1 MRRRIALSTVAAAL
15 VGLLAAGLVAVGLVR
30 TSYDDQ
36 ARANLHNQAQLL
48 AQAVDTGKLRPVQR
62 PLLRALKL
70 RYVRVQPDGTGAGQ
84 RLLTASELTAAQQGR
99 ELRTTRRLEG
109 QRVLVDVEPVSSGG
123 GVVVFQPLSEARA
136 VTAHVLR
143 RLTLASLA
151 GLGVAVVIGVT
162 LARRLSTPLVRAAD
176 GAHRL
181 AAGERSIRLP
191 EDGPHELA
199 EVSRSINAL
208 AQALGASEGRE
219 RDFLLSVSHELKTPL
234 TGIRGFAEALTEG
247 VAEPVEA
254 GRTIQ
259 AEAARMQRLVADL
272 LDLARAGADDFR
284 VDLAPTDLVTLVVD
298 AEAVWSRRCADVGVQ
313 LRTELPAQCVV
324 TTDGGRVRQ
333 VLDGLLENALRVTP
347 AGRPIVVAVS
357 DGVVEV
363 RDGGPGLTPEDLP
376 VAFERSVLYERYKG
390 VRQVGTGLGLA
401 LVASLVRRLGGTVEA
416 GHAPEGGA
424 RFAVHLPVSAVRS

>member
-30 TSYDDQ
+30 TSYDAQ
-36 ARANLHNQAQLL
+36 AKANLRTQAQLVAKTL
-48 AQAVDTGKLRPVQR
+48 DNGRAVPSRRLQ
-62 PLLRALKL
+62 PLQL
-70 RYVRVQPDGTGAGQ
+70 RYVRVSPEGTGAGV
-84 RLLTASELTAAQQGR
+84 RLLTAEELAAAEQG
-99 ELRTTRRLEG
+99 LQLQATRRLQG
-109 QRVLVDVEPVSSGG
+109 QRVFVDVEPIDSGG
-123 GVVVFQPLSEARA
+123 GVVVFQRQSEARA
-136 VTAHVLR
+136 VTSHVFR
-143 RLTLASLA
+143 RLALAALV

-181 AAGERSIRLP
+181 AAGERSMRLP
-191 EDGPHELA
+191 EDGPYEVA

-208 AQALGASEGRE
+208 AQALSHSEGRE

-247 VAEPVEA
+247 VADPVEA
-254 GRTIQ
+254 GRTIE

-272 LDLARAGADDFR
+272 LDLARAGSDDFR
-284 VDLAPTDLVTLVVD
+284 VDLAQTDLVTLVAD
-298 AEAVWSRRCADVGVQ
+298 AVTVWSKRCADVGVE
-313 LRTELPAQCVV
+313 LRTSLPASCVV
-324 TTDGGRVRQ
+324 VTDGGRVRQ

-347 AGRPIVVAVS
+347 SGQPIVVAVR
-357 DGVVEV
+357 DGTLEV
-363 RDGGPGLTPEDLP
+363 RDGGPGLKPEDLL
-376 VAFERSVLYERYKG
+376 VAFDRSVLYERYKG

-424 RFAVHLPVSAVRS
+424 RFAVHLPSGARS